1 MNKNVNEGVKTAI
14 QALYKENTYA
24 EKLFDWFANRSRA
37 SRATSIDSIAWN
49 LEISR
54 WEAVALARRLEEAG
68 CGQFKNG
75 RRGSKS
81 RIEWTYNCILLGKAA
96 TGEAVSLE
104 RTSELDLSDLED
116 DDEGLDVDEANGT
129 RETVSIGEMI
139 AEAKRKLAER
149 AGLSVSQI
157 EIQIKF

>member
-1 MNKNVNEGVKTAI
+1 M
-14 QALYKENTYA
+14 
-24 EKLFDWFANRSRA
+24 
-37 SRATSIDSIAWN
+37 
-49 LEISR
+49 
-54 WEAVALARRLEEAG
+54 ARQLEEAG

-104 RTSELDLSDLED
+104 RTSELDLSGLEED
-116 DDEGLDVDEANGT
+116 DEELEVDEIKSAK
-129 RETVSIGEMI
+129 EAISIVEMI
-139 AEAKRKLAER
+139 ADAKRNLAER

>member
-1 MNKNVNEGVKTAI
+1 MNKNVTEGIKTAI
-14 QALYKENTYA
+14 QALYNENAHA
-24 EKLFDWFANRSRA
+24 EKLFDWFASRSRA
-37 SRATSIDSIAWN
+37 SRSTSIDSLAWN
-49 LEISR
+49 LEINR
-54 WEAVALARRLEEAG
+54 WEAVALARQLEEAG

-104 RTSELDLSDLED
+104 RTSELDLSGLEED
-116 DDEGLDVDEANGT
+116 DEELEVDEIKSAK
-129 RETVSIGEMI
+129 EAISIVEMI
-139 AEAKRKLAER
+139 ADAKRNLAER